1 MCRSDD
7 KPLDSKKVKHKSIC
21 FVRYADDFVVMH
33 HDLKVIQ
40 KCKEMISKFLAKRNL
55 ELSNTKTK
63 IVHTRKHFENN
74 ESGFEFLGFKIK
86 QFDTKKH
93 SAKDNRGRDIGFR
106 LLTFPSKNS
115 RKKHFATV
123 DRILRQFKT
132 SNQSQ
137 IIKQL
142 NPIIIS
148 WTNYFRFSHFTTTKI
163 EGYMEQILFNKLIY
177 WGRRKLNSSKKS
189 KKSYD
194 KFWHTIKGRK
204 QFAYKSRDGEYIAI
218 SLYRKVAKG
227 ISLTKYIKIKKDVS
241 VYNGDVRYWSRRAIN
256 PKSKTMTKNKLLK
269 KQNYKCTRCGKI
281 FMPLDSIETDHIV
294 SKAKGGSDKISNLQ
308 LLHAVCHDKKG
319 IK

>member
-1 MCRSDD
+1 
-7 KPLDSKKVKHKSIC
+7 
-21 FVRYADDFVVMH
+21 
-33 HDLKVIQ
+33 
-40 KCKEMISKFLAKRNL
+40 
-55 ELSNTKTK
+55 
-63 IVHTRKHFENN
+63 
-74 ESGFEFLGFKIK
+74 
-86 QFDTKKH
+86 
-93 SAKDNRGRDIGFR
+93 
-106 LLTFPSKNS
+106 
-115 RKKHFATV
+115 
-123 DRILRQFKT
+123 
-132 SNQSQ
+132 
-137 IIKQL
+137 
-142 NPIIIS
+142 
-148 WTNYFRFSHFTTTKI
+148 
-163 EGYMEQILFNKLIY
+163 MEQILFNKLIY